1 MNVIGK
7 KLVTTLEDILMSEL
21 LVNHQF
27 FYKPDEVAQI
37 LRISPSQVYTLC
49 REGVIPALYIGR
61 NLRIPNED
69 FNRWL
74 RSQFPGNFSDEK
86 Y

>member
-1 MNVIGK
+1 M
-7 KLVTTLEDILMSEL
+7 DINNL
-21 LVNHQF
+21 LF
-27 FYKPDEVAQI
+27 KPEEIAQI
-37 LRISPSQVYTLC
+37 LRISKSQVYTLC
-49 REGVIPALYIGR
+49 REGTIPAIYIGR